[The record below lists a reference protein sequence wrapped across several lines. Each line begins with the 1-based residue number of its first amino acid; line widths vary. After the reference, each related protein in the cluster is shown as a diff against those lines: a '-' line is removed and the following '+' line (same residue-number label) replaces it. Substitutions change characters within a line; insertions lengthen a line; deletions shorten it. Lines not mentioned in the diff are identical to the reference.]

1 MKYYAIAEIDI
12 TDQSW
17 VPAYVK
23 NVTKMVEASGG
34 RFLARTGKI
43 DRLEGMR
50 KLPQVFM
57 IIEWPS
63 KEIAQAF
70 YESEEYRPYREKR
83 IAGGLNHMLLV
94 AGEYITGVAQIA
106 D

>member
-34 RFLARTGKI
+34 RFLARTGKMT
-43 DRLEGMR
+43 G
-50 KLPQVFM
+50 
-57 IIEWPS
+57 S
-63 KEIAQAF
+63 KER
-70 YESEEYRPYREKR
+70 ESCPRFS
-83 IAGGLNHMLLV
+83 
-94 AGEYITGVAQIA
+94 
-106 D
+106 

>member
-34 RFLARTGKI
+34 RFLARTGKMT
-43 DRLEGMR
+43 G
-50 KLPQVFM
+50 
-57 IIEWPS
+57 S
-63 KEIAQAF
+63 KER
-70 YESEEYRPYREKR
+70 ES
-83 IAGGLNHMLLV
+83 
-94 AGEYITGVAQIA
+94 
-106 D
+106 